1 MAKLISVFSPKGG
14 VGKTT
19 ISLHLAD
26 ALSQQK
32 KNVLV
37 YDSDTQKA
45 LTEVFKHSE
54 ELSFTVTD
62 KSPSSVNDFDYII
75 VDFPPSL
82 ANLTREQRT
91 ILDRSDH
98 VVSPIRAS
106 RLDLMSFKSIKNQI
120 QKDRLIS
127 VLSCYDKRIKDQV
140 QVHDE
145 IANDFIVISY
155 SSIYSRTINACKT
168 IFSESVKNLYGVK
181 KAQAEL
187 LKLVE
192 LVK

>member
-26 ALSQQK
+26 ALSQQNK
-32 KNVLV
+32 KVLV

-45 LTEVFKHSE
+45 LTEVFQHSE

-62 KSPSSVNDFDYII
+62 QSPSSIDDFDYVI

-106 RLDLMSFKSIKNQI
+106 RLDLMSFKSIKDQI
-120 QKDRLIS
+120 QEDRLIS
-127 VLSCYDKRIKDQV
+127 VLSCYDKRVKDQV

>member
-62 KSPSSVNDFDYII
+62 QSPSSVNDFDYVI

>member
-26 ALSQQK
+26 ALSQQDK
-32 KNVLV
+32 KVLV
-37 YDSDTQKA
+37 YDSDAQKA
-45 LTEVFKHSE
+45 LTEVFQHSK

-62 KSPSSVNDFDYII
+62 ESPSSVDDFDYVI

-82 ANLTREQRT
+82 ANLTREQRA

-106 RLDLMSFKSIKNQI
+106 RLDLMSFKSIKDKI
-120 QKDRLIS
+120 QEDRLIS
-127 VLSCYDKRIKDQV
+127 VLSCYDKRVKDQV

-145 IANDFIVISY
+145 IAHDFIVISY

-168 IFSESVKNLYGVK
+168 IFSASVKNLYGVK